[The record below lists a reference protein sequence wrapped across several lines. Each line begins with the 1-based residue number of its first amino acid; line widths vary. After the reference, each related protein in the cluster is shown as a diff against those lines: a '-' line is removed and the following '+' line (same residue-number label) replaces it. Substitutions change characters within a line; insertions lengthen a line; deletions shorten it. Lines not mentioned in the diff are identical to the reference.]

1 MNGEQIWPV
10 MAAGGAV
17 ALVLLVACALL
28 WRSSRR
34 LSARLAE
41 LEAVLAQ
48 QPSSTPHAAAAP
60 AAAAPVSAQPAAY
73 VITAMDADA
82 DDPTQAVPARID
94 GALFA
99 DIVARETV
107 IKAAALVHGLRRGLS
122 AETRNRIRFE
132 VKREVKRSRK
142 QRRADLKAALRD
154 YQARDRA
161 RMAED
166 QAGEDAA

>member
-60 AAAAPVSAQPAAY
+60 AAAPVSAQPAAY

-107 IKAAALVHGLRRGLS
+107 IKAAAMVHGLRRGLS

-142 QRRADLKAALRD
+142 QRRADIKAALRD

>member
-60 AAAAPVSAQPAAY
+60 AAAPVSAQPAAY

>member
-1 MNGEQIWPV
+1 VNGEQIWLV
-10 MAAGGAV
+10 AAAGGAL

-28 WRSSRR
+28 WRTVRR
-34 LSARLAE
+34 LTARIDE
-41 LEAVLAQ
+41 LEAERR
-48 QPSSTPHAAAAP
+48 TPP
-60 AAAAPVSAQPAAY
+60 AAAAPVVAQPAAY
-73 VITAMDADA
+73 VITGLSEDERETPAE
-82 DDPTQAVPARID
+82 QAVVPARID

-107 IKAAALVHGLRRGLS
+107 IKAAGLAHGLRRGLS

-132 VKREVKRSRK
+132 MKREVKRSRK

-154 YQARDRA
+154 LQARTRA
-161 RMAED
+161 G

>member
-1 MNGEQIWPV
+1 VNGEQIWPV
-10 MAAGGAV
+10 VAAGGAV

-28 WRSSRR
+28 WRTSRR
-34 LSARLAE
+34 LTARLAE
-41 LEAVLAQ
+41 LEAGLATQ
-48 QPSSTPHAAAAP
+48 SAP
-60 AAAAPVSAQPAAY
+60 AAEATDTMERPEPAAY
-73 VITAMDADA
+73 VITGLDEDADLPA
-82 DDPTQAVPARID
+82 QTVPARID
-94 GALFA
+94 GTLFA

-107 IKAAALVHGLRRGLS
+107 IKAAALAHGLRRGLS

-154 YQARDRA
+154 RQARDRA

-166 QAGEDAA
+166 RAGEDAA

>member
-10 MAAGGAV
+10 VAAGGAV

-28 WRSSRR
+28 WRNGRR
-34 LSARLAE
+34 LNARLAE
-41 LEAVLAQ
+41 LEAGLAEQ
-48 QPSSTPHAAAAP
+48 SASKPDAVVTP
-60 AAAAPVSAQPAAY
+60 VTAQPAAY
-73 VITAMDADA
+73 VITAMDEVADE
-82 DDPTQAVPARID
+82 PSPAVPARID
-94 GALFA
+94 GTLFA

-132 VKREVKRSRK
+132 MKREVKRSRK